1 MFSIRP
7 DYTEENI
14 PDLSSKVYIVTG
26 ANTGLDKEV
35 TRILFHKNA
44 TVWIAVRNKE
54 EGRRAIKSIR
64 KASPRGSWSFYT
76 WTYPPESSV
85 RVVYV
90 SSSSA
95 EHMIPMEGGVDMDNL
110 DYKKDIFCVYKH
122 GVSKAD
128 PIVHRPT
135 YGLSGLGVNKDQ
147 KALTELQ
154 AFDPGAL
161 KTDLDRHFNALEM
174 LYGKAIVKPVI
185 L

>member
-1 MFSIRP
+1 M
-7 DYTEENI
+7 
-14 PDLSSKVYIVTG
+14 LSPGNY
-26 ANTGLDKEV
+26 GL
-35 TRILFHKNA
+35 
-44 TVWIAVRNKE
+44 
-54 EGRRAIKSIR
+54 
-64 KASPRGSWSFYT
+64 
-76 WTYPPESSV
+76 
-85 RVVYV
+85 
-90 SSSSA
+90 
-95 EHMIPMEGGVDMDNL
+95 
-110 DYKKDIFCVYKH
+110 
-122 GVSKAD
+122 D